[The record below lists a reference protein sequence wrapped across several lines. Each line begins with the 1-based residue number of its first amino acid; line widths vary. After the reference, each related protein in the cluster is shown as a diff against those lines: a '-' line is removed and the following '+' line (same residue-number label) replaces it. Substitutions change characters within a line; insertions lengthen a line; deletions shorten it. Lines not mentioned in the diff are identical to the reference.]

1 MPQNPAEPCC
11 WKCWKMVRKKK
22 KTVSHRCYFLI
33 NRSEPADVVRRLKK
47 SFDCFCR
54 KVSLS
59 FTYSL
64 WLDIKCSRIH
74 NDKWTSALK
83 CNSGAHTHTH
93 THTHTQCYWCAAFRA
108 AYLLHK
114 NGPVLLGSGLVIGE
128 ERRASP
134 RRSELCAT
142 LRHVCHYESW
152 IKTPADS
159 FFLYIRTVCDSSASV
174 KPHPKHSLLDN
185 EALALLCL
193 WRAFAENMNKW
204 KAEAEQEAEFIYL
217 QCAVVASHDFTD
229 TQFCCNPT

>member
-1 MPQNPAEPCC
+1 MLWGGWKSRLIVFVEKFLSHLHTACDSTSSAAEFIMTNERAL
-11 WKCWKMVRKKK
+11 WSV
-22 KTVSHRCYFLI
+22 I
-33 NRSEPADVVRRLKK
+33 SE
-47 SFDCFCR
+47 
-54 KVSLS
+54 
-59 FTYSL
+59 
-64 WLDIKCSRIH
+64 
-74 NDKWTSALK
+74 
-83 CNSGAHTHTH
+83 H

-142 LRHVCHYESW
+142 LRHVCHCERW

-174 KPHPKHSLLDN
+174 KPHPEHSLLDN

-193 WRAFAENMNKW
+193 
-204 KAEAEQEAEFIYL
+204 
-217 QCAVVASHDFTD
+217 
-229 TQFCCNPT
+229 